1 MLIQEVVA
9 FVVEVVVVLIQEA
22 VAFVVEEMVVL
33 IQEVVAF
40 VVEVVVVLI
49 HEVVAFVVE
58 EMVVLI
64 QEVVAVKVWVLKVA
78 CPLVLLLL
86 VSVQFPWIGVPHQI
100 LVLLLTAG
108 LESSVLSCVSKAVL
122 VCW

>member
-1 MLIQEVVA
+1 MLQVEEVVVLIAEVVVLTEEVVA
-9 FVVEVVVVLIQEA
+9 VEVVVVLIQEA
-22 VAFVVEEMVVL
+22 
-33 IQEVVAF
+33 
-40 VVEVVVVLI
+40 
-49 HEVVAFVVE
+49 VAFVVE

-122 VCW
+122 VCR